1 MRIGSSSGVSLLA
14 SRLGSAN
21 ARRVAPG
28 ARAASAG
35 EDRGECRALVP
46 IAPTPSS
53 TDEAPI
59 RIVRPLVDA
68 GFLAQLI
75 ATAEGLPETRRLRR
89 ADPRRAAA
97 AYARTERGE
106 GLLTPGYLVDRLR

>member
-1 MRIGSSSGVSLLA
+1 MRIGSSSGVTSFA
-14 SRLGSAN
+14 SRPPSAN
-21 ARRVAPG
+21 ARRVQPG
-28 ARAASAG
+28 TAAAATGDDRATG
-35 EDRGECRALVP
+35 GALVP
-46 IAPTPSS
+46 IEPSVAR
-53 TDEAPI
+53 EEPI
-59 RIVRPLVDA
+59 RLVRPIADA

-97 AYARTERGE
+97 AYARVERGE